1 MADNGLRTELI
12 SLAIRLAAGGF
23 FTYLSVKWMI
33 KAMDPNRAA
42 IDAARKKADELLRR
56 LGIDHHVE
64 LTEHEMRIA
73 TLFAPPEDCIEPEQI
88 GGHDELWTEID
99 DRVILPLALMA
110 RSKMNGDR
118 LSSLVAPP
126 PGVLLY
132 GPPGC
137 GKTLM
142 ARAIAKS
149 ANARFLNLDLSILT
163 DKWYGESQKL
173 TAALFSVAVKFQPT
187 IIFIDEID
195 SFLRN
200 RSTTDHEST
209 AIMKAQFMTLWD
221 GFASG
226 TNEIMVLGATN
237 RRSDV
242 DEAILR
248 RMPAQFKVPM
258 PSCRSRA
265 QILEKILI
273 DEHVATNID
282 YLDIASHADHF
293 AGSDLREACRMAAL
307 IRVRKDLK
315 SARGSKLKAVQ
326 PIQEADLREA
336 VLKMKQDVST
346 RSQRSNIVSEFT
358 RYVEENYDHFVNDA
372 NNTSTSPSQSDD
384 GCEVPNAVDATP
396 SKTSDDLEVTI
407 PELD

>member
-1 MADNGLRTELI
+1 MGDNSLRSELI
-12 SLAIRLAAGGF
+12 SLAIRLAAGGI
-23 FTYLSVKWMI
+23 FTYFSVKWMI
-33 KAMDPNRAA
+33 KAMDPNSST
-42 IDAARKKADELLRR
+42 IDASRRKAEDLLRR
-56 LGIDHHVE
+56 LGINYPVE
-64 LTEHEMRIA
+64 LTDHEMRIA
-73 TLFAPPEDCIEPEQI
+73 TLFVPPEDCINPDEI
-88 GGHDELWTEID
+88 GGHDSLWAEVN

-110 RSKMNGDR
+110 RSKANGDR
-118 LSSLVAPP
+118 LSSLVSPP

-173 TAALFSVAVKFQPT
+173 TSALFSVAVKFQPT

-200 RSTTDHEST
+200 RSSNDHEST

-226 TNEIMVLGATN
+226 NNEIMVLGATN
-237 RRSDV
+237 RREDV

-248 RMPAQFKVPM
+248 RMPTQFKVPM
-258 PSCRSRA
+258 PSSRSRA
-265 QILEKILI
+265 QILEKIL
-273 DEHVATNID
+273 EGEYVSNKID
-282 YLDIASHADHF
+282 YLGVASDAEHF

-307 IRVRKDLK
+307 IRIRKDLK
-315 SARGSKLKAVQ
+315 ASRSARKQEFAQ
-326 PIQEADLREA
+326 NPIQEADLREA
-336 VLKMKQDVST
+336 VLKMKCDVAT
-346 RSQRSNIVSEFT
+346 RSRRADIVSEFS
-358 RYVEENYDHFVNDA
+358 RYVEESYGAFVNDA
-372 NNTSTSPSQSDD
+372 NNSSTSPSQSD
-384 GCEVPNAVDATP
+384 CEVASGTESKTPCEVDAP
-396 SKTSDDLEVTI
+396 
-407 PELD
+407 PLD